1 MPGQL
6 VNAHMTRKIL
16 RRFAVKLAYFSLN
29 FFKDLLLFR
38 KRARVSPKLRK
49 PSKHK

>member
-38 KRARVSPKLRK
+38 KRVSPKLRQ